1 MNGNEIW
8 SVIFVLQVKVRSDS
22 PVTPNYFAKALL
34 GKERAYQLHVTIELK
49 VTENCHNFLAG
60 TKRYDT

>member
-34 GKERAYQLHVTIELK
+34 GKDRGIPFTIELK